1 MNIIKAS
8 FEVTY
13 DFPVY
18 FLDDF
23 FSEDEQLLKEILSI
37 TSEKKPIIFPIVE
50 NAIVEAFPTIVSDL
64 EALFLRLD
72 MPITPSFVIAGGE
85 SGKND
90 EALVPQIIDQCI
102 EHNIDR
108 HSYILAIGGGAFIDM
123 VGYAAAITHRGIRLL
138 RMPTT
143 VLGQNDAGV
152 GVKNA
157 INYKERKNFLGT
169 FSPPHAVIN
178 NYKFITKLSERDK
191 RAGIAEAIKVALI
204 KDSHFFE
211 ELVQQ
216 CTELKSFDRLAMKNM
231 IHKCA
236 KLHLTHICQN
246 GDPFER
252 GSARPLDFGHWS
264 AHAIEE
270 LSGFELR
277 HGEAVAIGILVD
289 SRYAFYKN
297 WLTQHEYQLI
307 ENLILTL
314 GFSIT
319 KSVLSKLDIELS
331 LDNFRTHL
339 GGELCITMLQGIG
352 RSCEVNDI
360 DNKLMQKSVS
370 YFINDTMEE

>member
-178 NYKFITKLSERDK
+178 NYKFITKPVSY
-191 RAGIAEAIKVALI
+191 
-204 KDSHFFE
+204 
-211 ELVQQ
+211 
-216 CTELKSFDRLAMKNM
+216 T
-231 IHKCA
+231 
-236 KLHLTHICQN
+236 HLTLPTI
-246 GDPFER
+246 
-252 GSARPLDFGHWS
+252 
-264 AHAIEE
+264 
-270 LSGFELR
+270 
-277 HGEAVAIGILVD
+277 
-289 SRYAFYKN
+289 Y
-297 WLTQHEYQLI
+297 
-307 ENLILTL
+307 
-314 GFSIT
+314 
-319 KSVLSKLDIELS
+319 SV
-331 LDNFRTHL
+331 
-339 GGELCITMLQGIG
+339 
-352 RSCEVNDI
+352 
-360 DNKLMQKSVS
+360 
-370 YFINDTMEE
+370 